1 MALTLPLHVV
11 ASVQRCFTNQAGTST
26 FSDQII
32 EHIINRSSL
41 FDIIKWQQIS
51 KSFQKAAQKRL
62 DMYTMIDIKVYNGLQ
77 QLRYKAGTES
87 EYDWHPSL
95 ALMIME
101 LEPNHLGIAID
112 SELKANNVTVLLH
125 LLFTLR
131 HKVEQLFIDSPII
144 ELLVAQINKEQ
155 INMLI
160 EMISLSRKINCCCC
174 DATRNRQ
181 LKLTP
186 LHRIYSLDAPFFP
199 NLKKLSIISKANQ
212 LQHLSRL
219 LSYAV
224 SVDLLYHVEQMDL
237 LCLKILVGNVWAR
250 PTKYRL
256 FRHLTRFRQ
265 WTEADML
272 GERYF
277 QQFGTTRKRSRSLSC
292 CLK

>member
-1 MALTLPLHVV
+1 
-11 ASVQRCFTNQAGTST
+11 
-26 FSDQII
+26 
-32 EHIINRSSL
+32 SSL

-51 KSFQKAAQKRL
+51 KCFQRAAQKRL
-62 DMYTMIDIKVYNGLQ
+62 SMYTMIDVKVYNGLQ
-77 QLRYKAGTES
+77 QLRHKAGAECMLFLT

-95 ALMIME
+95 ALIIME

-112 SELKANNVTVLLH
+112 SELTTNNVSALLH

-131 HKVEQLFIDSPII
+131 RKAEQLFIDSPII

-160 EMISLSRKINCCCC
+160 EMVSLSRKVNCCCGG
-174 DATRNRQ
+174 ATRSRQ

-186 LHRIYSLDAPFFP
+186 LHRMYFPDAPFFP

-219 LSYAV
+219 LGYAV

-237 LCLKILVGNVWAR
+237 LCLKISVGLDNGQKQICLVSVIFNNLVRHVNVSEVC
-250 PTKYRL
+250 
-256 FRHLTRFRQ
+256 LT
-265 WTEADML
+265 
-272 GERYF
+272 
-277 QQFGTTRKRSRSLSC
+277 S
-292 CLK
+292 

>member
-11 ASVQRCFTNQAGTST
+11 ASVQRCCSNHAGTSNLP
-26 FSDQII
+26 DQII
-32 EHIINRSSL
+32 DLIVNRSSL
-41 FDIIKWQQIS
+41 FDVIKWQQIS

-62 DMYTMIDIKVYNGLQ
+62 DMYTMIDIKVYNGLE
-77 QLRYKAGTES
+77 QLRYKSGIES

-112 SELKANNVTVLLH
+112 SELKANTVTALLH

-131 HKVEQLFIDSPII
+131 RKVEQLFIDSPII

-155 INMLI
+155 IHMLI
-160 EMISLSRKINCCCC
+160 EMVSLSRKVNCCCGG
-174 DATRNRQ
+174 TRNRQ

-186 LHRIYSLDAPFFP
+186 LHRTYFP
-199 NLKKLSIISKANQ
+199 DANQ

-250 PTKYRL
+250 PTKFRL
-256 FRHLTRFRQ
+256 FRHLTKFRR

-277 QQFGTTRKRSRSLSC
+277 QQFGTIRKRSRSSSYA
-292 CLK
+292 

>member
-1 MALTLPLHVV
+1 MAYIFL
-11 ASVQRCFTNQAGTST
+11 A
-26 FSDQII
+26 
-32 EHIINRSSL
+32 
-41 FDIIKWQQIS
+41 
-51 KSFQKAAQKRL
+51 
-62 DMYTMIDIKVYNGLQ
+62 
-77 QLRYKAGTES
+77 

-112 SELKANNVTVLLH
+112 SDLKASNVTALLH

-131 HKVEQLFIDSPII
+131 RKVEQLFIDSPII

-155 INMLI
+155 IHMLI
-160 EMISLSRKINCCCC
+160 EM
-174 DATRNRQ
+174 
-181 LKLTP
+181 
-186 LHRIYSLDAPFFP
+186 
-199 NLKKLSIISKANQ
+199 ANQ

-250 PTKYRL
+250 PTKFRL

-277 QQFGTTRKRSRSLSC
+277 QQFGTIRKRSRSLSYV
-292 CLK
+292 

>member
-1 MALTLPLHVV
+1 MALTLPLHVA
-11 ASVQRCFTNQAGTST
+11 ASVQRCCSNRAGTSS
-26 FSDQII
+26 FADEII
-32 EHIINRSSL
+32 ELIVNRSSL

-51 KSFQKAAQKRL
+51 KGFQRATQKRL
-62 DMYTMIDIKVYNGLQ
+62 DMYTMIDIKVYNGLK
-77 QLRYKAGTES
+77 QLRHKAGAES

-112 SELKANNVTVLLH
+112 SELKASNVTALLH

-131 HKVEQLFIDSPII
+131 RKVEQLFIDSPII

-160 EMISLSRKINCCCC
+160 EMVSLSRKMNRN
-174 DATRNRQ
+174 ATRGRQ

-186 LHRIYSLDAPFFP
+186 LHRIYFPDVPFFP
-199 NLKKLSIISKANQ
+199 NLKKLSITSKANQ

-219 LSYAV
+219 LGYAV

-237 LCLKILVGNVWAR
+237 LCLKILVGNVWIR
-250 PTKYRL
+250 PTKFRL

-265 WTEADML
+265 WTEANML

-277 QQFGTTRKRSRSLSC
+277 QQFGTTRKRSRSLSY